1 MNNNRLAPY
10 EAGWLTLLLR
20 MGVAEERDLREA
32 QNRIAREAVEE
43 LERRR
48 KKRLKRRR
56 RRDD

>member
-1 MNNNRLAPY
+1 MNHRLSPY

-43 LERRR
+43 LEKRR

-56 RRDD
+56 RKDD